1 MALMA
6 PNTIITPDHF
16 VRIKRALQSAF
27 GLIAKLTTFI
37 FIAVFGGLFSSWY
50 VIGYGA
56 SFNTERIGPW
66 VKWTMSGRLD
76 SDPYSL
82 IRQDKRAMLIFNSTF
97 VSRYEAAFDDSNRRL
112 HSACHYAIEGPAPT
126 SEWWSLN
133 VFDDDGRLVPN
144 TSNRHGFNAAT
155 VIPNADGSIRID
167 LAREARPGN
176 WVPTS
181 RAGRLVVVLELQ
193 NRTGD
198 AVVPADNAKP
208 VLPSIRRINC
218 R

>member
-1 MALMA
+1 MAFMA
-6 PNTIITPDHF
+6 PSSIITPDHF
-16 VRIKRALQSAF
+16 IRIKRALQSAL
-27 GLIAKLTTFI
+27 GLIVKLTTFLC
-37 FIAVFGGLFSSWY
+37 IAVFGGLFSSWY

-76 SDPYSL
+76 SDPYSV
-82 IRQDKRAMLIFNSTF
+82 IRQDKRAMLVFSSTF

-112 HSACHYAIEGPAPT
+112 HSACHYAIEGAAP
-126 SEWWSLN
+126 SSDWWSIN
-133 VFDDDGRLVPN
+133 VYDDEGRLIPN
-144 TSNRHGFNAAT
+144 AMNRYGFNAAT
-155 VIPNADGSIRID
+155 VVPNADDSIRID

-176 WVPTS
+176 WIPTS
-181 RAGRLVVVLELQ
+181 RAGRIIVVLEMQ

-198 AVVPADNAKP
+198 AAVLDNDETT
-208 VLPSIRRINC
+208 VLPSIRRVDC